1 MSAYSTPD
9 HPAPGL
15 PRQTFLK
22 RGAAVAGLGM
32 LWAISGGK
40 LSSDA
45 LAAGERERDAAMA
58 ADFSFVQISDTHVGA
73 HTPANPNVVGT
84 FEQAIQ
90 RINALPRRPA
100 FVVHTGDHVHLSKPQ
115 EFDTARQLLGTIK
128 TDRLFNLPGEHD
140 VFLDQGKRYRELFAR
155 GARGN
160 GYWSFDYHG
169 VHFIGLVNDSGL
181 VGKGQ
186 GTLGAAQLEF
196 VKKDLAGLSSA
207 TPLVLFSHVPLLPVY
222 LPWGWATSDSAALL
236 ALVKRFSAVTALN
249 GHIHQLLTRQL
260 GNVVMHTAN
269 ATAYPDHAPGQG
281 APTPLVVPAAQLP
294 ARIGIRTV
302 DVRGGA
308 APTIT
313 NPTLAAM

>member
-1 MSAYSTPD
+1 MSAYNTPEQ
-9 HPAPGL
+9 PAAGL

-32 LWAISGGK
+32 LWAISGGE
-40 LSSDA
+40 LSSGA
-45 LAAGERERDAAMA
+45 LAAGQRERGAAA

-73 HTPANPNVVGT
+73 HTPANPNVVST

-90 RINALPRRPA
+90 RINALPQRPA

-115 EFDTARQLLGTIK
+115 EFDTARQLVGTIK
-128 TDRLFNLPGEHD
+128 VDRIFHLPGEHD
-140 VFLDQGKRYRELFAR
+140 VFLDQGKRYRQLFAK
-155 GARGN
+155 GTRGN
-160 GYWSFDYHG
+160 GYWSFDLHG

-196 VKKDLAGLSSA
+196 VRKDLAAVSSQ

-222 LPWGWATSDSAALL
+222 VPWGWATSDSAALL
-236 ALVKRFSAVTALN
+236 ALVKRFSSVMALN
-249 GHIHQLLTRQL
+249 GHIHQLLTKQV

-281 APTPLVVPAAQLP
+281 TPTPLVVPAAQLP
-294 ARIGIRTV
+294 SRIGIRTV
-302 DVRGGA
+302 DVQGGA
-308 APTIT
+308 ALTIK
-313 NPTLAAM
+313 NLTLAAM